1 MNTVMPRTLLIA
13 GSLALLGLSLVTLAQ
28 AADEPG
34 PSPLEKDIQAIE
46 SLSALSEDAQGL
58 SLEEALQKALAENL
72 GLQVAVHNLSAAR
85 SRLKASW
92 APFIPFAT
100 GSWGV
105 QPFKRERWFDQYKTW
120 ERSDGHS
127 GNYSLG
133 VGTVLPT
140 GTTITAAWSQGEFR
154 QDTSYDPEIFVDN
167 PLAPDAPI
175 PLLVNNEFQTKWSS
189 LSFSLN
195 QSLLEGISP
204 KYQLRAIAQAQ
215 IAVDRIELEEVRQMS
230 SVASDV
236 LKSYWDLVAARRLV
250 EIQRIDRRL
259 AQEQRTVTGA
269 RIQAGELAP
278 VELLRI
284 DETVATRQAELLEAE
299 RAAAEAEQRLK
310 LLMGVRRDETMYGKT
325 LRPGDGIVGNLPGR
339 DRKTSME
346 VALQSNPDLQL
357 ARRDLESRSIDWKGV
372 RHELLPNLDLNA
384 NLSLNGSG
392 FDHRE
397 SVEDVF
403 ARKFPDFEI
412 GMNLR
417 VPLPDLGALES
428 VRAADQ
434 EVEAAKLSL
443 QVAEMQ
449 VLSGLETSLRSIQS
463 FGAQIEVAKVRVDL
477 AAKTAEAS
485 EATFGA
491 GRNTLREVLEAQAAL
506 KEARVALVRAE
517 VDQLKARVDLEL
529 LRGSLLETLGVQKL

>member
-1 MNTVMPRTLLIA
+1 MNTIMPRTLLLA
-13 GSLALLGLSLVTLAQ
+13 LSLALLGLPLVTSAR
-28 AADEPG
+28 AADEPD
-34 PSPLEKDIQAIE
+34 PSQLEKDIQAIQ
-46 SLSALSEDAQGL
+46 SLSALGEDAQVL

-72 GLQVAVHNLSAAR
+72 GLQVAVLNLNAAR

-92 APFIPFAT
+92 APFVPFAT

-120 ERSDGHS
+120 ERSDGYTGS
-127 GNYSLG
+127 YSLG
-133 VGTVLPT
+133 VGGVLPT
-140 GTTITAAWSQGEFR
+140 GTTLTAAWSQGEFR
-154 QDTSYDPEIFVDN
+154 QETSYDPEIFVDN

-175 PLLVNNEFQTKWSS
+175 PILVNNEFQTKWSS

-204 KYQLRAIAQAQ
+204 KYQLRAIEQAR
-215 IAVDRIELEEVRQMS
+215 IAVNRIELEEVRQMS

-339 DRKTSME
+339 ERETSLE

-357 ARRDLESRSIDWKGV
+357 ARRDLESRSIDWQGA

-397 SVEDVF
+397 AVEDVF
-403 ARKFPDFEI
+403 ARKFPNFEI
-412 GMNLR
+412 GMNLQ

-434 EVEAAKLSL
+434 EVEAAKISL
-443 QVAEMQ
+443 EVAEMQ

-463 FGAQIEVAKVRVDL
+463 FGAQVEVARVRVDL

-506 KEARVALVRAE
+506 KEARVALVQAE
-517 VDQLKARVDLEL
+517 VEQLKARVDLEL